1 MLIELK
7 NISPRYLEQEK
18 ITGSEVWKKDL
29 RFSDSERIEIVA
41 SSGRGKSSLINF
53 IYGTKSDFEGF
64 IHIDNK
70 AIEKQNPEYLASLR
84 KEKLSVVFQDLRL
97 FETRTCMENLL
108 VKRALSPFASVDS
121 IQQMAARLGVSNK
134 LNSIAGNC
142 SYGERQRIA
151 IIRALLQP
159 FDYLLLDE
167 PFSHLDDRNSELAL
181 GLIIEEAAKRNAGV
195 ILADLETNDKFPAT
209 KRIRL

>member
-1 MLIELK
+1 MLIALK

-29 RFSDSERIEIVA
+29 QFSSEELVEIVA

-53 IYGTKSDFEGF
+53 IYGTKSDFEGS
-64 IHIDNK
+64 ILIDGK
-70 AIEKQNPEYLASLR
+70 TIEKQNQAFLALLR

-97 FETRTCMENLL
+97 FETRTCLENLM
-108 VKRALSPFASVDS
+108 VKRALNPYTSEDR
-121 IQQMAARLGVSNK
+121 IQQMAEKLGVSNK
-134 LNSIAGNC
+134 LQSIAGNC

-151 IIRALLQP
+151 IIRALQQP
-159 FDYLLLDE
+159 FDFLLLDE
-167 PFSHLDDRNSELAL
+167 PFSHLDDRNSERALA
-181 GLIIEEAAKRNAGV
+181 LIIEEAAKRKAGI
-195 ILADLETNDKFPAT
+195 ILADLEINNNYPAT